1 MLKKKLPRYIIEKEE
16 EKKKRRMKE
25 KWFARF
31 KEERSLKGIFGKTNS
46 LALEKVALVG
56 GTRDRN
62 ESTTVTGTLF
72 FRLTRETKV

>member
-1 MLKKKLPRYIIEKEE
+1 
-16 EKKKRRMKE
+16 MKE

-72 FRLTRETKV
+72 FRLTREGVTGESSEFRQTFHVDPRHK